1 MSNPSTPTRRS
12 GRLAGTPTVSSTPTT
27 LVAKDEGTYTWGPL
41 ADDLD
46 QVPGSSQTYYKSYV
60 RRGFAKPT
68 AKGKKKVTSETRG
81 EETFQK
87 FSLGDGVLV
96 AVLGNDVGV
105 GILTKMWDEPLSRDD
120 QGTEDDLKEPDNRS
134 GADDRIKLC
143 EVRWFYRKQDLPT
156 TMNVLKVAD
165 VSAMKWTMG
174 GLGLHTKSVFP
185 LQRELLY
192 AFTGSNRPVTST
204 LPIVNLINVCSII
217 SSDRFKELYP
227 KFHPSW
233 NALWK
238 IELAMDSSS
247 DESSSSDEDR
257 DELDLAGPNAKK
269 SKAAMDRELK
279 LAAKTAPPSMTLHT
293 STGGFNLYKRA
304 VPLVYFCQ
312 NAFDKFA
319 KGGQGKS
326 WFNIDWDKVAERGMK
341 AGDWELRDDV
351 KEIVV
356 NPLEDGRSLL
366 EVEIPTKS
374 KKPRTEA
381 RRGRIPREDGE
392 GKLDPAESSSDES
405 DGSQLKDIESQS
417 SEEVS
422 GSDDDEPTGKGR
434 SKRKR
439 GERTPGGKRKRKNAA
454 TTPSKR
460 RKTTKSSRKKVKE
473 TYEAITTQLD
483 PHLLPKDP
491 YERALHLLHVGA
503 TPDTLP
509 CRESEFVDVLMR
521 VEEGVEGGGGGCLCE
536 SCSTATDETNRAHD
550 QRDRHCWS
558 AGYRQDGDGSCRD
571 QTTESSR

>member
-1 MSNPSTPTRRS
+1 
-12 GRLAGTPTVSSTPTT
+12 
-27 LVAKDEGTYTWGPL
+27 
-41 ADDLD
+41 
-46 QVPGSSQTYYKSYV
+46 
-60 RRGFAKPT
+60 
-68 AKGKKKVTSETRG
+68 
-81 EETFQK
+81 
-87 FSLGDGVLV
+87 
-96 AVLGNDVGV
+96 
-105 GILTKMWDEPLSRDD
+105 
-120 QGTEDDLKEPDNRS
+120 
-134 GADDRIKLC
+134 
-143 EVRWFYRKQDLPT
+143 
-156 TMNVLKVAD
+156 
-165 VSAMKWTMG
+165 
-174 GLGLHTKSVFP
+174 
-185 LQRELLY
+185 
-192 AFTGSNRPVTST
+192 
-204 LPIVNLINVCSII
+204 
-217 SSDRFKELYP
+217 
-227 KFHPSW
+227 
-233 NALWK
+233 
-238 IELAMDSSS
+238 MDSSS

-326 WFNIDWDKVAERGMK
+326 WFKIDWDKLAERGMK